1 MDATMPRIICISGT
15 SRPDNNTAKALAVV
29 TAALEGRGV
38 TPTIFDARELTLP
51 FPGQATTPDAEAL
64 RTAVE
69 TADGIVLA
77 TPEYHGCFSA
87 MTKLIIEN
95 LGFPS
100 VLSGKPV
107 ALVGVAA
114 GRIGAIKSLEQ
125 LRGVCAHVG
134 ALVLPAAISIAG
146 VHAVF
151 DADGT
156 CVDEAAAEALE
167 GVAAGLLD
175 FIEHYVCPKHILE
188 SMAREEGAPWTT
200 AV

>member
-1 MDATMPRIICISGT
+1 MPRIICISGT
-15 SRPDNNTAKALAVV
+15 SRPNNNTAKALAVV

-38 TPTIFDARELTLP
+38 TPTVFDARELTLS
-51 FPGQATTPDAEAL
+51 FPGEEATPDAEAL
-64 RTAVE
+64 RAAVLE
-69 TADGIVLA
+69 ADGVVLA

-87 MTKLIIEN
+87 MTKLVIEN

-100 VLSGKPV
+100 VLSGKPI

-134 ALVLPAAISIAG
+134 ALVLPSAISIAG

-151 DADGT
+151 DADGK
-156 CVDEAAAEALE
+156 CVDEAAGEALA
-167 GVAAGLLD
+167 GVAGGLLD
-175 FIEHYVCPKHILE
+175 FIQHYVCPKHILE
-188 SMAREEGAPWTT
+188 SMAREDGAPWTT